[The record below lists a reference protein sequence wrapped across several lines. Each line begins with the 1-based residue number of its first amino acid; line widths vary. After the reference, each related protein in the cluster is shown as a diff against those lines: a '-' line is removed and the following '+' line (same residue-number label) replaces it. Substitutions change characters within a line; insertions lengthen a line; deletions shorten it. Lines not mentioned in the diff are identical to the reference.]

1 MTLTA
6 ADLDC
11 MRTTLATTLPGTA
24 IISRSTQG
32 SDGMGGITDTW
43 NNVGTV
49 AARVSPSGGGV
60 EMIAGGEFVAATG
73 WVITVPVG
81 TNVTE
86 RDRIVYDG
94 QTYEIT
100 RTSTPRSYAT
110 CIRLDCNEVD

>member
-1 MTLTA
+1 
-6 ADLDC
+6 
-11 MRTTLATTLPGTA
+11 MRNAVATTLPGTV

-32 SDGMGGITDTW
+32 SDGMGGVTDTW
-43 NNVGTV
+43 ANVGTV
-49 AARVSPSGGGV
+49 AARVSPAGAGI

-81 TNVTE
+81 TSVTE
-86 RDRIVYDG
+86 RDRIIYDG